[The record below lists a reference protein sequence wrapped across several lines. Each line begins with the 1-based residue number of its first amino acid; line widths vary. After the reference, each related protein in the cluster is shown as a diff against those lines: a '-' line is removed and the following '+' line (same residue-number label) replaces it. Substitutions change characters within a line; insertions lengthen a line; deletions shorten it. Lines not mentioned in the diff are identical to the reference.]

1 MFAFL
6 RRAQPSQAQVNQQ
19 SIQVAPGESLLQ
31 AALRHGLDFPHGCRV
46 GACASCKCQLRAGQV
61 RELTDS
67 SYVLSA
73 AERAAGYILAC
84 QSVPQ
89 GDIRVSLAEPV
100 RQVAGQIIGQRALT
114 RDIMHLQ
121 VQLAEPLD
129 YRGGQ
134 YAELCL
140 DSLPGVWRCYS
151 FASPASPD
159 GQVSFFIRRLANG
172 RFSARLHD
180 DLRGTGLSLRG
191 PRGECYLRAG
201 HGPLLLVAAGSGLAP
216 LLALL
221 QEALA
226 DGCQRPVRLL
236 FGARRQGD
244 LYALEQIAQLARQ
257 WPGTFSFT
265 PVLSQEPC
273 DSNWRGARGSLLA
286 QLPQPT
292 SSDTQAY
299 LCGPVGLVEDVSQ
312 HLQRQGLAA
321 AQIHSDPFSPA
332 SD

>member
-46 GACASCKCQLRAGQV
+46 GACASCTCQLRADRV

-100 RQVAGQIIGQRALT
+100 RQVAGQITGQRALT

-134 YAELCL
+134 YA
-140 DSLPGVWRCYS
+140 
-151 FASPASPD
+151 
-159 GQVSFFIRRLANG
+159 
-172 RFSARLHD
+172 
-180 DLRGTGLSLRG
+180 
-191 PRGECYLRAG
+191 
-201 HGPLLLVAAGSGLAP
+201 
-216 LLALL
+216 
-221 QEALA
+221 
-226 DGCQRPVRLL
+226 
-236 FGARRQGD
+236 
-244 LYALEQIAQLARQ
+244 
-257 WPGTFSFT
+257 
-265 PVLSQEPC
+265 
-273 DSNWRGARGSLLA
+273 
-286 QLPQPT
+286 
-292 SSDTQAY
+292 
-299 LCGPVGLVEDVSQ
+299 
-312 HLQRQGLAA
+312 
-321 AQIHSDPFSPA
+321 
-332 SD
+332 